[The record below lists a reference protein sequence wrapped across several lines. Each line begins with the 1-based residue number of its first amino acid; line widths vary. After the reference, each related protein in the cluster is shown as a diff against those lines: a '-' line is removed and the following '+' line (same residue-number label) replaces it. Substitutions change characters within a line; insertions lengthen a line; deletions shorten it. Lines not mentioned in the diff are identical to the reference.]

1 MDSKTVG
8 TKKSAEKVTDKPT
21 DIAPATT
28 IDPSGAPV
36 QIVPDVDMDHP
47 AVDANP
53 RSNTTENQNR
63 IDFNDPS
70 LDGREVVEKAL
81 ADQAKD

>member
-1 MDSKTVG
+1 MTN
-8 TKKSAEKVTDKPT
+8 TKKPEAAKAADESAG
-21 DIAPATT
+21 IAPATT
-28 IDPSGAPV
+28 IDPSGSPV
-36 QIVPDVDMDHP
+36 QIVPDVDLDHP

-53 RSNTTENQNR
+53 RANTTEDQNR

-70 LDGREVVEKAL
+70 LEGQEAVEKNL

>member
-8 TKKSAEKVTDKPT
+8 TKKSAEKVTDKPA

>member
-8 TKKSAEKVTDKPT
+8 TKKSAEKVTDKPA
-21 DIAPATT
+21 DIAPAAT

-36 QIVPDVDMDHP
+36 QIVPNVDMDHP

>member
-1 MDSKTVG
+1 MTVKKTDAD
-8 TKKSAEKVTDKPT
+8 KSGESPADKPA
-21 DIAPATT
+21 DMPAATT

-36 QIVPDVDMDHP
+36 QIVPDVDMEHP

-63 IDFNDPS
+63 IDFNDPT
-70 LDGREVVEKAL
+70 LTGAEAVEKNL
-81 ADQAKD
+81 ADQAKG